1 MRIHSIEEANAVLS
15 EAPSSSCRPVIV
27 VEELRRSYGKVE
39 AVRGVTFS
47 IPEGCIWGLLGK
59 NGAGK
64 TSIIEMMEG
73 IRRPD
78 SGTITVDGLDPF
90 RDARRV
96 RQLIGAQL
104 QTVALPDRMRVGEIV
119 KLFAAF
125 YRKTLPVPEVLE
137 LVGLT
142 QQYRVYFEHLSGGQK
157 QRVALALALVGN
169 PKILFLDEPT
179 AGLDAETRRNFHD
192 LILRFRAQGRTIVL
206 TTHYIEEAEKLCD
219 QIGIVDRGKLCITGS
234 PRELIQQLGEGE
246 RLEVT
251 LRTPVSVEEMH
262 RWIGPEVSITVHG
275 QQKYSL
281 RGPSGSRML
290 ASLAVQ
296 ADRQG
301 NEVLE
306 ARIIHVT
313 LEDVYLQ
320 FTGDSKH
327 ASNPTFGAVEFP
339 AFVPR

>member
-1 MRIHSIEEANAVLS
+1 MRIHPVKEANAVLS
-15 EAPSSSCRPVIV
+15 ETPNASGRPVIA
-27 VEELRRSYGKVE
+27 VEKLRRSYGKVE
-39 AVRGVTFS
+39 AVRGVTFT

-64 TSIIEMMEG
+64 TSIIEMIEG

-78 SGTITVDGLDPF
+78 SGTITVHGLDPF
-90 RDARRV
+90 RDAHRV

-104 QTVALPDRMRVGEIV
+104 QTIALPDRLRVEEII

-125 YRKTLPVPEVLE
+125 YERTLPVQEILE

-142 QQYRVYFEHLSGGQK
+142 HQHRTFFEHLSGGQK
-157 QRVALALALVGN
+157 QRVALGLALVGN

-192 LILRFRAQGRTIVL
+192 LILKFRDQGRTIVL

-219 QIGIVDRGKLCITGS
+219 QIGIVDQGKLCITGS

-251 LRTPVSVEEMH
+251 LRKPVTVEEM
-262 RWIGPEVSITVHG
+262 RRLIGKDVSIHG
-275 QQKYSL
+275 QGQKYSL
-281 RGPSGSRML
+281 RGASGSKML
-290 ASLAVQ
+290 AVIAVQ

-301 NEVLE
+301 NELLE
-306 ARIIHVT
+306 AKIIHVT

-320 FTGDSKH
+320 FTGELKH
-327 ASNPTFGAVEFP
+327 ASDPTLGPIEFP

>member
-1 MRIHSIEEANAVLS
+1 MNIHPVEELS
-15 EAPSSSCRPVIV
+15 HARSGSRTPGPPAIV
-27 VEELRRSYGKVE
+27 VESLYRSYGKVQ

-47 IPEGCIWGLLGK
+47 IPEGCIWGLLGR

-64 TSIIEMMEG
+64 TSIIEMIEG

-78 SGTITVDGLDPF
+78 AGTITVYGLDPF

-96 RQLIGAQL
+96 RPLIGAQL
-104 QTVALPDRMRVGEIV
+104 QTIAIPDRIRVVEAL

-125 YRKTLPVPEVLE
+125 YERSIPSQDLLE
-137 LVGLT
+137 LVGLS
-142 QQYRVYFEHLSGGQK
+142 QQRNAYFEHLSGGQK

-169 PKILFLDEPT
+169 PRILFLDEPT
-179 AGLDAETRRNFHD
+179 TGLDAETRRNFHD
-192 LILRFRAQGRTIVL
+192 LILKFRDQGRTIVL

-219 QIGIVDRGKLCITGS
+219 QIGIVDQGKLYITGS

-246 RLEVT
+246 RLEVVF
-251 LRTPVSVEEMH
+251 RKPVASEELAK
-262 RWIGPEVSITVHG
+262 WVGPEVSIHARG
-275 QQKYSL
+275 QKYSL

-290 ASLAVQ
+290 AHVAVQ

-301 NEVLE
+301 NELVE

-320 FTGDSKH
+320 VTGELNNEGDS
-327 ASNPTFGAVEFP
+327 NPSSLELPSV
-339 AFVPR
+339 VSL

>member
-1 MRIHSIEEANAVLS
+1 MYPIEEVKPVL
-15 EAPSSSCRPVIV
+15 PRSSNGVGRPIIV
-27 VEELRRSYGKVE
+27 VEGLRRSYGKVE
-39 AVRGVTFS
+39 AVRGVSFS

-64 TSIIEMMEG
+64 TSIIEMIEG

-78 SGTITVDGLDPF
+78 SGTITVQGLDPF

-104 QTVALPDRMRVGEIV
+104 QTIAIPDRLRVVETIKV
-119 KLFAAF
+119 FAAF
-125 YRKTLPVPEVLE
+125 YEHPMATDELLE
-137 LVGLT
+137 LVGLSE
-142 QQYRVYFEHLSGGQK
+142 QRNIYFEHLSGGQK

-169 PKILFLDEPT
+169 PKFLFLDEPT
-179 AGLDAETRRNFHD
+179 TGLDAATRRNFHE
-192 LILRFRAQGRTIVL
+192 LILQLRDQGRTIVL

-219 QIGIVDRGKLCITGS
+219 QIGIVDKGKLCITGS

-246 RLEVT
+246 RLEIT
-251 LRTPVSVEEMH
+251 LRTPVTIEEMS
-262 RWIGPEVSITVHG
+262 RWVGAEVNIVV
-275 QQKYSL
+275 QENKYIL

-290 ASLAVQ
+290 AAVAVQ
-296 ADRQG
+296 ADRQA

-306 ARIIHVT
+306 ARIIRVT

-320 FTGDSKH
+320 LTGEFKH
-327 ASNPTFGAVEFP
+327 ESDPTSGSVELP
-339 AFVPR
+339 AFLPR

>member
-1 MRIHSIEEANAVLS
+1 MRTYPVEEIKPVLPLHSNGVE
-15 EAPSSSCRPVIV
+15 RPAIV
-27 VEELRRSYGKVE
+27 VEGLRRSYGKIE

-47 IPEGCIWGLLGK
+47 IPEGCIFGLLGK

-78 SGTITVDGLDPF
+78 SGTITVQGLDPF
-90 RDARRV
+90 RDAHRV

-104 QTVALPDRMRVGEIV
+104 QTIAIPDRLRVSEAI

-125 YRKTLPVPEVLE
+125 YERSMPADELLE

-142 QQYRVYFEHLSGGQK
+142 QQRSIYFEHLSGGQK

-169 PKILFLDEPT
+169 PKLLFLDEPT
-179 AGLDAETRRNFHD
+179 TGLDAETRRNFHD
-192 LILRFRAQGRTIVL
+192 LILRLRDQKRTIVL

-219 QIGIVDRGKLCITGS
+219 LIGIVDEGKLCITGS

-246 RLEVT
+246 RLEIT
-251 LRTPVSVEEMH
+251 LRTPVTVEELSH
-262 RWIGPEVSITVHG
+262 WVGPEVSITLQG
-275 QQKYSL
+275 SKYFL

-290 ASLAVQ
+290 AAVAVQ

-301 NEVLE
+301 NEVHE
-306 ARIIHVT
+306 ARIIRVT

-320 FTGDSKH
+320 LVKDLKNESD
-327 ASNPTFGAVEFP
+327 PTPGSVEFS